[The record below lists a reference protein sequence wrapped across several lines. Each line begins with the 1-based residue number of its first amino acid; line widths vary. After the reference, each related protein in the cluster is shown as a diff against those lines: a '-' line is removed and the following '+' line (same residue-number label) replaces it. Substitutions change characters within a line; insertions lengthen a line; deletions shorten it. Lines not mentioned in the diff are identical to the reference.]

1 MEDNPNTPSI
11 DNTNVIISEPVYTGS
26 APIPEPAKVP
36 EGTVGKEG
44 EEGAPDEPVEGETPD
59 APAAKEGEPTV
70 EAAPEATVE
79 APKAAPTMD
88 GERLKALRNAGKYKP
103 TEMDLD
109 IVDEFGNFDGKKF
122 SDFMAD
128 NNKNVFNQALD
139 SFTAISEADKI
150 ETQAWESVNQAYP
163 ELKGNPTLEKAI
175 RGARIQD
182 ILGGGTGDLLEL
194 AKGIVGPIREN
205 KIKAVEEVNRTIE
218 KQDNLQVVKPTVA
231 PVEQVTPTLMDQLK
245 HALSVNDQQKAN
257 QIRHAIR
264 KERIYGTNSKDK

>member
-1 MEDNPNTPSI
+1 
-11 DNTNVIISEPVYTGS
+11 
-26 APIPEPAKVP
+26 
-36 EGTVGKEG
+36 
-44 EEGAPDEPVEGETPD
+44 
-59 APAAKEGEPTV
+59 
-70 EAAPEATVE
+70 
-79 APKAAPTMD
+79 
-88 GERLKALRNAGKYKP
+88 
-103 TEMDLD
+103 MDLD

-122 SDFMAD
+122 SDFMAE

-150 ETQAWESVNQAYP
+150 ENQAWESVNEAYP

-182 ILGGGTGDLLEL
+182 ILGGGTGDLIEL
-194 AKGIVGPIREN
+194 AKGIIGPIREN